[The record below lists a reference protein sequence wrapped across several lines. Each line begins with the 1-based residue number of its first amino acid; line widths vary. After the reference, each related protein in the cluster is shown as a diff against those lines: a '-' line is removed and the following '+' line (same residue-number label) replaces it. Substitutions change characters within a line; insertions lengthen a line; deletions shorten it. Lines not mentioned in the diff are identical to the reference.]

1 MEITYYICYEI
12 KISWKGLMKFYL
24 PIYQDFNDYFAVRT
38 KTISRIAIAD
48 IMDNSMLIRWYSKIF
63 DSYLLVKDLKG
74 FGYFESD
81 YSHGYVQATFR
92 FNKLALE
99 VIRFQLDLRGLN
111 RRNTREISI
120 IEEAMKC
127 K

>member
-1 MEITYYICYEI
+1 
-12 KISWKGLMKFYL
+12 MKFIL
-24 PIYQDFNDYFAVRT
+24 PFYQDINDYVAVRT

-74 FGYFESD
+74 VGYFESD
-81 YSHGYVQATFR
+81 YSHGYVQSTFR
-92 FNKLALE
+92 YNKIALE

-120 IEEAMKC
+120 IEEFLKG
-127 K
+127 

>member
-1 MEITYYICYEI
+1 M
-12 KISWKGLMKFYL
+12 
-24 PIYQDFNDYFAVRT
+24 
-38 KTISRIAIAD
+38 AI
-48 IMDNSMLIRWYSKIF
+48 
-63 DSYLLVKDLKG
+63 
-74 FGYFESD
+74 FESD

-120 IEEAMKC
+120 IEEAMKG
-127 K
+127 

>member
-1 MEITYYICYEI
+1 M
-12 KISWKGLMKFYL
+12 
-24 PIYQDFNDYFAVRT
+24 
-38 KTISRIAIAD
+38 
-48 IMDNSMLIRWYSKIF
+48 
-63 DSYLLVKDLKG
+63 KDLKG

-120 IEEAMKC
+120 IEESMKLI
-127 K
+127 KFQDHTPRTDIVILELPKDSYTYRKAKKNIMLTIVRTVFMNTLI

>member
-1 MEITYYICYEI
+1 MRFI
-12 KISWKGLMKFYL
+12 L
-24 PIYQDFNDYFAVRT
+24 PIYQDLNDYFAVRT
-38 KTISRIAIAD
+38 KTLSRIAMAD

-63 DSYLLVKDLKG
+63 ESYLLVKDLKG

-81 YSHGYVQATFR
+81 FSHGYLQATFR

-111 RRNTREISI
+111 KKNTREISL
-120 IEEAMKC
+120 IEAAMKG
-127 K
+127 

>member
-1 MEITYYICYEI
+1 
-12 KISWKGLMKFYL
+12 MKFIL
-24 PIYQDFNDYFAVRT
+24 PIYQDLNDYWAVRT

-81 YSHGYVQATFR
+81 FTHGYLQATFR
-92 FNKLALE
+92 YNKLALE
-99 VIRFQLDLRGLN
+99 VIQFQLELRGLN
-111 RRNTREISI
+111 KKNTREISI
-120 IEEAMKC
+120 IEAAMKG
-127 K
+127 

>member
-1 MEITYYICYEI
+1 MRL
-12 KISWKGLMKFYL
+12 SL
-24 PIYQDFNDYFAVRT
+24 PIVRDLNDYFAVRT
-38 KTISRIAIAD
+38 KTLSRLVIAV

-120 IEEAMKC
+120 IEDSMKN
-127 K
+127 

>member
-1 MEITYYICYEI
+1 MRLI
-12 KISWKGLMKFYL
+12 L
-24 PIYQDFNDYFAVRT
+24 PIYQDLNDYLAVRT

-48 IMDNSMLIRWYSKIF
+48 IMDNSMLIRWYGKIF

-81 YSHGYVQATFR
+81 FSHGYVQATFH

-99 VIRFQLDLRGLN
+99 VIRFQLNLRGLN
-111 RRNTREISI
+111 KRNTREISI
-120 IEEAMKC
+120 IESTMKG
-127 K
+127 

>member
-1 MEITYYICYEI
+1 MRF
-12 KISWKGLMKFYL
+12 LF
-24 PIYQDFNDYFAVRT
+24 PIYQDLNDYFAVRT

-74 FGYFESD
+74 IGYFESD
-81 YSHGYVQATFR
+81 FTHGYLQATFH

-111 RRNTREISI
+111 KKNTREISM
-120 IEEAMKC
+120 IEATIRDL
-127 K
+127 